1 MKEIKVLIVDDREV
15 FREGLAR
22 LLEEQ
27 QHIKVVSWCAGKQ
40 AIGMVEK
47 VKPDLVLMDTDLSE
61 CDSIDVV
68 RQVTESSPEV
78 KIAMFTESVDQTRL
92 FASVE
97 AGASGYLVKDL
108 SVDNLV
114 KSIDLISEGRVVISP
129 LLSKKFVDEFTVL
142 REEKRARGTE
152 EESDLS
158 ERETEILR
166 LVAEGYTNKEIAQKL
181 CIAENTAKVHVKN
194 ILQKLELRNRQQA
207 AAYAAEHGLVTG
219 VGDGEDDHESGD

>member
-78 KIAMFTESVDQTRL
+78 KIAMFSESVDQARL

-129 LLSKKFVDEFTVL
+129 ILSKKFVDEFTVL

-158 ERETEILR
+158 ERETEVLR

>member
-78 KIAMFTESVDQTRL
+78 KIAMFSESVDQARL

>member
-68 RQVTESSPEV
+68 RQVTESSPQV
-78 KIAMFTESVDQTRL
+78 KIAMFSESVDQARL

>member
-78 KIAMFTESVDQTRL
+78 KIAMFSESVDQARL

-129 LLSKKFVDEFTVL
+129 ILSKKFVDEFTVL
-142 REEKRARGTE
+142 REEKRARGAE
-152 EESDLS
+152 GESDLS
-158 ERETEILR
+158 EREMGVLR

>member
-78 KIAMFTESVDQTRL
+78 KIAMFSESVDQARL

-129 LLSKKFVDEFTVL
+129 ILSKKFVDEFTVL

-158 ERETEILR
+158 ERETEVLR

-219 VGDGEDDHESGD
+219 VGDAEDDHESGD

>member
-1 MKEIKVLIVDDREV
+1 MSIVDDKEV

-27 QHIKVVSWCAGKQ
+27 EHIKVVSWCSGEEVVRT
-40 AIGMVEK
+40 IEK
-47 VKPDLVLMDTDLSE
+47 TRPDLVLMDTELSE
-61 CDSIDVV
+61 CDAVQVV
-68 RQVTESSPEV
+68 QQIAESSPEV
-78 KIAMFTESVDQTRL
+78 KIAMFTDSVDEGRL

-97 AGASGYLVKDL
+97 AGAKGYLVKDL

-114 KSIDLISEGRVVISP
+114 KSIALISEGRVVISP
-129 LLSKKFVDEFTVL
+129 LVSDKFMGEFTVL
-142 REEKRARGTE
+142 RGEKRTRGAE
-152 EESDLS
+152 GESDLS

-166 LVAEGYTNKEIAQKL
+166 LVAEGYTNKEMAQQL

-207 AAYAAEHGLVTG
+207 AAYAAEHALVTG
-219 VGDGEDDHESGD
+219 VGGA

>member
-68 RQVTESSPEV
+68 RQVTESSPQV
-78 KIAMFTESVDQTRL
+78 KIAMFSESVDQARL

-129 LLSKKFVDEFTVL
+129 LLSKKLVDEFTVL
-142 REEKRARGTE
+142 REEKRARGAE
-152 EESDLS
+152 GESGLS
-158 ERETEILR
+158 QREMGILR

-219 VGDGEDDHESGD
+219 VGGGEDDHESGD